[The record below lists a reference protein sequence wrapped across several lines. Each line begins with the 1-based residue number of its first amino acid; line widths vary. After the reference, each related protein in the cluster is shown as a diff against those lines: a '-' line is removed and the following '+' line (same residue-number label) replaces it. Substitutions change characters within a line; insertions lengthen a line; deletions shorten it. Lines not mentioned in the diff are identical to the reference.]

1 MPQSPEDKARE
12 DLGEII
18 PVMDEFLHT
27 ALSEQELRHIDE
39 AIAAIPPGDLED
51 EAATPEQIA
60 RILDRADELSTGT
73 RHTFTGHGI
82 TFTIPR
88 GPIHHPSTSTSD
100 IEGNS
105 PTTDPASPKEEGTP

>member
-1 MPQSPEDKARE
+1 MPQSPEDKARD
-12 DLGEII
+12 DLDEITADT
-18 PVMDEFLHT
+18 DEFLNT
-27 ALSEQELRHIDE
+27 PLLKEQLQYIDK
-39 AIAAIPPGDLED
+39 AIAAIPPGHTEA

-60 RILDRADELSTGT
+60 RIIDRANKLSTGT

-82 TFTIPR
+82 TFTIPG
-88 GPIHHPSTSTSD
+88 GPIYHPSTSTSD